1 VTYAVIPAKDFT
13 GAKQRL
19 SGVLQPHERARLAQA
34 MLSDTLTAC
43 AQAHGLLGVGVVTC
57 NQQVAE
63 VAEAF
68 GAEVLWEAQAR
79 GHTRAVNFG
88 VQVCLER
95 GISVML
101 TLPADLPLLTAA
113 DVEMMLRPP
122 VPAVPVVLVPN
133 RDDLGTN
140 ALRLS
145 PPDCLPLA
153 FGHDSFTR
161 HMALAAER
169 HLAIEVRRIPR
180 LALDIDEP
188 EDLALFAAQQRPC
201 HSLRVLTELGI
212 LARLQARYSPSAR
225 EYLT

>member
-1 VTYAVIPAKDFT
+1 MTYAVIPAKDFT

-19 SGVLQPHERARLAQA
+19 SGLLQPSERARLAQA

-43 AQAHGLLGVGVVTC
+43 AQARGMQGVGVVTC

-68 GAEVLWEAQAR
+68 GAEVLWEPQAH
-79 GHTRAVNFG
+79 GHTEAVTFG

-95 GISVML
+95 GIPVML
-101 TLPADLPLLTAA
+101 TMPGDLPLLTAT
-113 DVEMMLRPP
+113 DVETILRAP
-122 VPAVPVVLVPN
+122 VPPVPVVLVPN
-133 RDDLGTN
+133 RDDMGTN

-188 EDLALFAAQQRPC
+188 EDLALFAAQQLPC
-201 HSLRVLTELGI
+201 HSLHVLTELGI
-212 LARLQARYSPSAR
+212 LARLQTLHIPSAR
-225 EYLT
+225 EYLA